1 MFVRFWRKYVSFK
14 VIVFK
19 NEIKEQQLKVI
30 ILENGIIDTNREK
43 KELELQVFELEKN
56 IAGKAVLVVLVLGLC
71 VLTFVKRNNILYYLM
86 I

>member
-30 ILENGIIDTNREK
+30 TLENGIIDTNREK

-56 IAGKAVLVVLVLGLC
+56 IASKAVLVLLVLGLC
-71 VLTFVKRNNILYYLM
+71 VLTFVKRNDILYYLM

>member
-30 ILENGIIDTNREK
+30 TLENGIIDTNREK

-56 IAGKAVLVVLVLGLC
+56 IAGKGVLVLLVLGLC
-71 VLTFVKRNNILYYLM
+71 VLTFVKRNDILYYLM

>member
-30 ILENGIIDTNREK
+30 TLENGIIDTNREK

-56 IAGKAVLVVLVLGLC
+56 IASKAVLVLLVLGLC
-71 VLTFVKRNNILYYLM
+71 VLTFVKRNDMLYYLM